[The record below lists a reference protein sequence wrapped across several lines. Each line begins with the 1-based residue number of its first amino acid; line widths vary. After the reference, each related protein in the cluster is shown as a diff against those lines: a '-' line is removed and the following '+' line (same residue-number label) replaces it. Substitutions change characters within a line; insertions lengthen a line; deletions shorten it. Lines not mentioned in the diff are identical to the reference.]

1 MPKGFTWTD
10 ILRKQLKN
18 ELGFGW
24 SVVEQSGNT
33 KVSKRYEDDSRSSV
47 MLPIEWRAS
56 NAREIGDTVGRLKE
70 LMDDQ
75 NVGLS
80 EAFKLIDFEVE
91 EDLKTSTNWANIKNS
106 FLESRKDRR
115 ETTKRDLKKRIEN
128 ALITLETVP
137 KPKDGKSLFRSYAEQ
152 HFGNEGDRYYCPP
165 GGQGRKRHFGDLAA
179 FLRFAVDRQGA
190 PNRWLPMEGDE
201 LQELIGAS
209 DDSQEK
215 LTPPVKPEQ
224 LAALLDSLE
233 ADGKPE
239 LWLAVGLVGLFGL
252 RPAELKVLRIEDEK
266 LYVGTVKR
274 NIKTLGK
281 KKQDRLV
288 LPLDIPGREGE
299 GKRMLDLYV
308 SGLVKMPTQIENS
321 EAYKDCGD
329 AFRQYLDRY
338 KPWVALTKQVKG
350 LTPYS
355 LRHGYAWRGHKSYN
369 RSIPIRDLSALMGHD
384 PNTHYKHYAK
394 WIDEQGLSEAVSLAT
409 GEKVKA

>member
-1 MPKGFTWTD
+1 MPKKLTWKD
-10 ILRKQLKN
+10 ILRQQIKN
-18 ELGFGW
+18 EHGFGW
-24 SVVEQSGNT
+24 NVSEQSEKT
-33 KVSKRYEDDSRSSV
+33 KVVRRYEDDSRSSV
-47 MLPIEWRAS
+47 MLPIEWKAS
-56 NAREIGDTVGRLKE
+56 NAREIADSVARLKE
-70 LMDDQ
+70 IMDDQ

-80 EAFKLIDFEVE
+80 EAFKLIDFELE
-91 EDLKTSTNWANIKNS
+91 EDLRNTINWKNIAKN
-106 FLESRKDRR
+106 FKESRKDRR
-115 ETTKRDLKKRIEN
+115 ETTKRDLNKRIEN
-128 ALITLETVP
+128 ALISLQTTP

-152 HFGNEGDRYYCPP
+152 HFDKCPA
-165 GGQGRKRHFGDLAA
+165 GGQGRKRHFGDVAA
-179 FLRFAVDRQGA
+179 FLRFAVERGGA
-190 PNRWLPMEGDE
+190 PNRWMPMEGDE

-209 DDSQEK
+209 DDSGES

-233 ADGKPE
+233 ADGKTE

-252 RPAELKVLRIEDEK
+252 RPSELKVLRIEEDK
-266 LYVGTVKR
+266 LYVGSVKR
-274 NIKTLGK
+274 NKSSLGK
-281 KKQDRLV
+281 KKKDRLV
-288 LPLDIPGREGE
+288 FPLDIPKREGE
-299 GKRMLDLYV
+299 GKRMLDLYI
-308 SGLVKMPTQIENS
+308 SGLVKLPTQIEN
-321 EAYKDCGD
+321 ADTFKKCGD

>member
-1 MPKGFTWTD
+1 MPKKLTWKD
-10 ILRKQLKN
+10 ILRQQIKN
-18 ELGFGW
+18 EHGFGW
-24 SVVEQSGNT
+24 NVSEQSEKT
-33 KVSKRYEDDSRSSV
+33 KVVRRYEDDSRSSV
-47 MLPIEWRAS
+47 MLPIEWKAS
-56 NAREIGDTVGRLKE
+56 NAREIADSVARLKE
-70 LMDDQ
+70 IMDDQ

-80 EAFKLIDFEVE
+80 EAFKLIDFELE
-91 EDLKTSTNWANIKNS
+91 EDLRNTINWKNIAKN
-106 FLESRKDRR
+106 FKESRKDRR
-115 ETTKRDLKKRIEN
+115 ETTKRDLNKRIEN
-128 ALITLETVP
+128 ALISLQTTP

-152 HFGNEGDRYYCPP
+152 HFDKCPA
-165 GGQGRKRHFGDLAA
+165 GGQGRKRHFGDVAA
-179 FLRFAVDRQGA
+179 FLRFAVERGGA
-190 PNRWLPMEGDE
+190 PNRWMPMEGDE

-209 DDSQEK
+209 DDSGES

-224 LAALLDSLE
+224 LAALLDALE
-233 ADGKPE
+233 ADGKTE

-252 RPAELKVLRIEDEK
+252 RPAELKVLRVEDEK

-281 KKQDRLV
+281 KKKDRLV
-288 LPLDIPGREGE
+288 FPLDIPGREGE
-299 GKRMLDLYV
+299 GKKVLSLYV

-321 EAYKDCGD
+321 KTYKECGD